1 MPTDTQQIIE
11 AAEKLGQMLAD
22 HPAVAKYKDAQKAVA
37 SDPDASRLLRTF
49 EQQLDVLG
57 RQEASGAG
65 VSLQQRQQLEALQAQ
80 IISHIRI
87 KALNIA
93 QVDFIDLLRRVSQT
107 IHRPLGDASP
117 IAPPA
122 AAEGPVRSGPFIAP

>member
-1 MPTDTQQIIE
+1 MPTDTQEIID
-11 AAEKLGQMLAD
+11 AAEKLGLMLAD
-22 HPAVAKYKDAQKAVA
+22 HPAVAKYKDAQRSVA

-49 EQQLDVLG
+49 EQQLDLLG

-65 VSLQQRQQLEALQAQ
+65 VTNQQRQQLEALQAQ

-117 IAPPA
+117 IGAVAQGDHGGGASPL
-122 AAEGPVRSGPFIAP
+122 IAP

>member
-22 HPAVAKYKDAQKAVA
+22 HPAVAKYKDAQRSVA
-37 SDPDASRLLRTF
+37 SDPDASRLLQTF
-49 EQQLDVLG
+49 EQQLDILG

-65 VSLQQRQQLEALQAQ
+65 VTAQQRQQLEALQAQ

-117 IAPPA
+117 IGAIAQGEQGGGQPP
-122 AAEGPVRSGPFIAP
+122 FLTH

>member
-1 MPTDTQQIIE
+1 MPTETQQIIE

-22 HPAVAKYKDAQKAVA
+22 HPAVTKYKDAQKAVA

-49 EQQLDVLG
+49 EQQLDTLG

-65 VSLQQRQQLEALQAQ
+65 VTMQQRQQLEALQAQ

-117 IAPPA
+117 VA
-122 AAEGPVRSGPFIAP
+122 AAQQSEVGGGPGPFLAH